1 MMGSYVTLGIELN
14 AIRNFL
20 ECVVKEAG
28 IEIQNVMERN
38 EAGAFEDFDDFDNAL
53 YNPVMRQEIAA
64 RAVFYEVTAIIEREL
79 QKSAHTPW
87 LESSKHRG
95 PKGLDWN
102 NLTTE
107 SIRSAKMIQR
117 LSFPEIVQLI
127 EEKYGIELRRLPG
140 GDAFFEMREMV
151 NAFKHR
157 QGVIDFRNRPVED
170 FRYPENYQADLNR
183 AYESIDAA
191 FAFIEA
197 LWQATDR
204 QPTLSR
210 NPSHV
215 S

>member
-1 MMGSYVTLGIELN
+1 MKGSYVVLHIEFE

-20 ECVVKEAG
+20 DHVHREAMD
-28 IEIQNVMERN
+28 EIKSVHERN
-38 EAGAFEDFDDFDNAL
+38 EAGAFEDTDDVDNAL

-64 RAVFYEVTAIIEREL
+64 RAVYYELTALIEREL

-87 LESSKHRG
+87 LESSRHRG

-102 NLTTE
+102 NLTSE
-107 SIRSAKMIQR
+107 SINSAKMVQR
-117 LSFPEIVQLI
+117 LSFPDIEQLI

-170 FRYPENYQADLNR
+170 FRFPEHYQADVDR
-183 AYESIDAA
+183 AYQFIDSA
-191 FAFIEA
+191 FTFIEA

-204 QPTLSR
+204 QPTLST
-210 NPSHV
+210 NSADA